1 MSNEN
6 VEKLKNL
13 LAAVLVA
20 HEKMVNHEILE
31 TMQVPVDYIREKYAD
46 EVKQYK
52 EFLDNEYG
60 KTASEFV
67 HCKECVYRGSENCI
81 CHPFYPTDDFYC
93 ARGDER
99 FD

>member
-20 HEKMVNHEILE
+20 HEKMVNHEILP
-31 TMQVPVDYIREKYAD
+31 TMQVPIDYIREKWPD
-46 EVKQYK
+46 EIKQYK
-52 EFLDNEYG
+52 TFIDEEYG
-60 KTASEFV
+60 LTASDLV
-67 HCKECVYRGSENCI
+67 HCKECVYRGSEKCL

-93 ARGDER
+93 ARGEEEYE
-99 FD
+99 